1 MDKRGIE
8 ELEIGIGRARTASV
22 AGAALGVS
30 AGLLAAFLGWF
41 GQSAAL
47 PAALVS
53 LALLSYAVLTRVANQ
68 HQLESL
74 ATDPGAYAL
83 PDVRALG
90 KRLVTDTTRRRL
102 AGWLW
107 EVIREAGQPG
117 SLYLED
123 RVRAHSHQLRA
134 LARDLSASNV
144 VVQATS
150 MATCVRLLTSA
161 AESPLYNP
169 NLPAEQLMSMLF
181 RIRLGVVRVAD

>member
-1 MDKRGIE
+1 
-8 ELEIGIGRARTASV
+8 
-22 AGAALGVS
+22 
-30 AGLLAAFLGWF
+30 
-41 GQSAAL
+41 
-47 PAALVS
+47 
-53 LALLSYAVLTRVANQ
+53 LLSYAVLTRVANQ